1 MQNRNNMRTIAITP
15 ANESVIPFLKELL
28 SNPAWVSEITIS
40 NEIDDF
46 SQYNAETRQAI
57 NDVENDRNITVC
69 HDFDD
74 YKKRIKADE

>member
-1 MQNRNNMRTIAITP
+1 MRTIAITP
-15 ANESVIPFLKELL
+15 ASESVIPFLKELL

-46 SQYNAETRQAI
+46 SKYHAETRQAI
-57 NDVENDRNITVC
+57 NDVENDRNMTVC
-69 HDFDD
+69 QDFDD